1 MTDVV
6 DFREAQ
12 ARRAVAKPPSV
23 ELLHAGLG
31 FIDRFV
37 SELGFHSEELFGT
50 TDTTCHK
57 LLAHADAIRRIAA
70 DLASGPE
77 SA

>member
-1 MTDVV
+1 MTDVL
-6 DFREAQ
+6 DFTAAQ
-12 ARRAVAKPPSV
+12 ARRATARPPSV

-37 SELGFHSEELFGT
+37 AEFGYHTEELAGVA
-50 TDTTCHK
+50 DPRCHH
-57 LLAHADAIRRIAA
+57 LVAHANAIRSIAA
-70 DLASGPE
+70 DLTPSPE